1 MKKILLGIIST
12 MFIMGAGTAVFAAN
26 EGTEEGIFN
35 FEKMK
40 PLMQEMHPDFSDQE
54 LEDMYNTCHGAGGG
68 QGAEAGQNMM
78 NRF

>member
-1 MKKILLGIIST
+1 MKKIILTILSAA
-12 MFIMGAGTAVFAAN
+12 FVLGAGTAVFAAN

-40 PLMQEMHPDFSDQE
+40 PQMQEMHPDFSDQQ
-54 LEDMYNTCHGAGGG
+54 LDDMYNSCHGADGE
-68 QGAEAGQNMM
+68 QNAQNQQNMM